1 MEGITIDEYLAME
14 DKKMAKQ
21 SMNSSFK
28 KLWYLADEDDEEET
42 YVFVMNEFSTIQI
55 HNNLSSK
62 STGTHESL
70 YSTLDER
77 YDAIACDFSPE
88 LKFLLAYES
97 HTVVPVCSLDTF
109 EKEFKVEFEV
119 MEDDLF
125 TYEVGVLEASYFPCL
140 EQPYDDL
147 QNGNLDI
154 YEPRQCYDENERIL
168 LKLYRKQFEEYM
180 EIKRRLEVDGVNTD
194 VEFDPT
200 NVEFAKWLASKFH
213 KHKTMDR
220 YTKNALWLYWKR
232 GDDDEVLTHNDLSD
246 LEEENSR
253 EGNEIAEIFRI

>member
-1 MEGITIDEYLAME
+1 MVGTLDTTVFTLQFAYFAPTSQDIHDGKTPIHPRIEGITIDEYLAME

-28 KLWYLADEDDEEET
+28 KLWYLVDEDDEEET

-109 EKEFKVEFEV
+109 EKEFK
-119 MEDDLF
+119 
-125 TYEVGVLEASYFPCL
+125 
-140 EQPYDDL
+140 
-147 QNGNLDI
+147 
-154 YEPRQCYDENERIL
+154 
-168 LKLYRKQFEEYM
+168 
-180 EIKRRLEVDGVNTD
+180 
-194 VEFDPT
+194 
-200 NVEFAKWLASKFH
+200 
-213 KHKTMDR
+213 
-220 YTKNALWLYWKR
+220 
-232 GDDDEVLTHNDLSD
+232 
-246 LEEENSR
+246 
-253 EGNEIAEIFRI
+253 